1 MKGLTQPC
9 TNTYIST
16 RAGGKLMSNE
26 RLKEVEN
33 MVRQLRPV
41 LGDKVDR
48 HVDWWVW
55 SDREGREQIERSLM
69 LELRKHFPNSDA
81 LVLPPPDKK
90 SSEGLVLGTIMH
102 DTKPAGEF
110 VLPAQDLLKH
120 TLITGATGAGKT
132 TLIFQLVRQ
141 LLQTGVPF
149 ALFDFK
155 LDYRPL
161 LGMNP
166 TVRLYTVGQP
176 TAPLAFNPLVELA
189 KPLIQARSVRDWS
202 PVFLLSDVLCRVFY
216 AGHGVRSLLN
226 KAFVHI
232 VQDWAA
238 HDQDPEYTPTFQ
250 LALKW
255 LRDYEGAEKGMRIR
269 EWKIS
274 TVRILEALSMGEY
287 GRQANVTSDKHVPY
301 TELRKHPTVF
311 ELNLPEDLKNCFVE
325 TLLLCGRQASIEGLK
340 EHERGVLRQVLII
353 DESHNL
359 LREYPGLGESQLQLA
374 LREHRGLG
382 TAYVLADQTPSQLDK
397 TAFAN
402 THLKMFFA
410 LLDRSDILAAKNALL
425 LDRDHE
431 EHLSRLPIGTC
442 VARYGTSRPFVVR
455 VPPADDVMK
464 HVVTDAQVREAS
476 LRFSG
481 LSSTESEPRAATK
494 PSEGS
499 DKKEVGDAEKRLLED
514 ILVEP
519 FAGVQKHYDN
529 LRVSSRNGHKIKE
542 GLEAKGLVKPH
553 EVTIAE
559 GGTKIV
565 LEITKPGVELLQE
578 LGHTCHHPY
587 FANGA
592 EHEATKDRIA
602 QSLKS
607 QGFEVTKERRL
618 HAGTVDVY
626 AERADERIAIEV
638 ETGKSNIQANLD
650 KLEKTNITRAISVPT
665 NSRARE
671 KLTALSPAHSKIAI
685 LNPADFE
692 LSPPPSFWSL
702 SGPEKLLLLEAV
714 EHPDQGVR
722 LPAPPPTP
730 PRYWQEACETL
741 EHARLVTTTK
751 GRVSP
756 TWRGR
761 QALEAVGI
769 TWWHVQPTERR
780 DNGITRGEDSSVDL
794 PHLAPPR

>member
-1 MKGLTQPC
+1 
-9 TNTYIST
+9 
-16 RAGGKLMSNE
+16 MSNE

-41 LGDKVDR
+41 LGDKVDK

-69 LELRKHFPNSDA
+69 LELRKHFPNSDT
-81 LVLPPPDKK
+81 LVLPPPEKK
-90 SSEGLVLGTIMH
+90 ASDGLVLGTIMH
-102 DTKPAGEF
+102 DTKSAGEF
-110 VLPAQDLLKH
+110 VLPAHDLLKH

-141 LLQTGVPF
+141 LLRAGVPF
-149 ALFDFK
+149 FLFDFK

-166 TVRLYTVGQP
+166 TVRLYTVGQHI
-176 TAPLAFNPLVELA
+176 APLAFNPLVELA
-189 KPLIQARSVRDWS
+189 KPLIQARNVRDWS

-226 KAFVHI
+226 KAFVHV

-431 EHLSRLPIGTC
+431 NHLSRLPTGTC

-464 HVVTDAQVREAS
+464 HVVTDAQVREAWH
-476 LRFSG
+476 RFSG
-481 LSSTESEPRAATK
+481 LSSPESETRAATK
-494 PSEGS
+494 PWEGS
-499 DKKEVGDAEKRLLED
+499 DKKEVGEAEKRLLED
-514 ILVEP
+514 ILAEP

-542 GLEAKGLVKPH
+542 GLEAKGLLKPH
-553 EVTIAE
+553 EVTIPE

-592 EHEATKDRIA
+592 EHEVAKDQVAR
-602 QSLKS
+602 SLKT
-607 QGFEVTKERRL
+607 QGFHVTKEHRL
-618 HAGTVDVY
+618 PAGTVDVY
-626 AERADERIAIEV
+626 AKRGDERIAIEV

-650 KLEKTNITRAISVPT
+650 KLERTDVTRAITVPT
-665 NSRARE
+665 NKLAQER
-671 KLTALSPAHSKIAI
+671 LTAL
-685 LNPADFE
+685 NPAPSRVE
-692 LSPPPSFWSL
+692 ILRATALGLSPHPSFWFL
-702 SGPEKLLLLEAV
+702 SGPEKLLLLEAA
-714 EHPDQGVR
+714 EHHDPIAH
-722 LPAPPPTP
+722 LPTPPPTL
-730 PRYWQEACETL
+730 PRYWQEARERL
-741 EHARLVTTTK
+741 EQAGLVTTSG
-751 GRVSP
+751 GRISL
-756 TWRGR
+756 THRGR
-761 QALEAVGI
+761 HALDSVGAV
-769 TWWHVQPTERR
+769 Q
-780 DNGITRGEDSSVDL
+780 
-794 PHLAPPR
+794 